1 MGGIIVDAL
10 VTQQQQLATKLG
22 GGGTLTKQNMLVT
35 RNNVMQNILARHP
48 EDDKSVLVLAL
59 MS

>member
-22 GGGTLTKQNMLVT
+22 GGGTLTKHVGHQ
-35 RNNVMQNILARHP
+35 
-48 EDDKSVLVLAL
+48 K
-59 MS
+59 